1 MLDTLL
7 AKVVGTQNE
16 RELKRLRPL
25 VAQIS
30 ALEPTIQALSDEQL
44 RDKTAEFKSRV
55 GNGETLDDLL
65 IEAFAVVREAGRRVL
80 NMRHFDVQLIGG
92 AVLHKGK
99 IAEMK
104 TGEGKTLVATLPAY
118 LNAVEGKGVHV
129 VTVNDYLARRDSEWM
144 GKIYRFLGLSV
155 GVIQHELTDAERQ
168 VAYAADITY
177 GTNNEFGFDYLR
189 DNMKF
194 ELAHYVQRGHNFAI
208 VDEVDSILID
218 EARTPLIISG
228 PAEEST
234 DLYYEVDR
242 IIPRLKMGAVTR
254 GDTKAEERE
263 ALEATGD
270 YIKDEKHK
278 TVTLTE
284 SGMAKA
290 EQLLAHRLQ
299 PGGLYDPANMPL
311 LHHINQ
317 ALRAHVLFHRD
328 VDYMNKDGEIVI
340 VDEFTGRLM
349 PGRRWSDGLHQAV
362 EAKEKVKI
370 ERENQTLATVTFQ
383 NYFRKYTKLAGMTGT
398 ADTEA
403 EEFAKIYNL
412 DVVVIPPNRQ
422 LKRIEHPDLVYRTER
437 EKWDAIVSEI
447 LEEHG
452 KGRPVLVGT
461 VSIEKSEKLSGLLD
475 RRGLKRGT
483 TTGGGSDKH
492 VVLNAKY
499 HAQEA
504 EFVAQA
510 GRKDA
515 VTIATNMAG
524 RGTDILL
531 GGNPEFM
538 ARQQCLAEEIAERLP
553 KGEERFV
560 EDEQFVYFYHLD
572 SFYRVPKADYQRIFE
587 HFKRICDTEHD
598 EVVALGGLHIV
609 ATERHE
615 ARRIDNQLRG
625 RAGRQGDP
633 GASRFYLSL
642 EDDLMR
648 IFGSDRIS
656 GLMQRLGMEEGVP
669 IEHGMVTKAI
679 ERAQKQVEAQNF
691 SVRKHLLEYD
701 DVMNKQ
707 RENVYALRR
716 QILEGQIRL
725 TDENDEVAVLDTR
738 EYLMELAED
747 LLDALV
753 GNYASRTSDFEDWD
767 LDGLRREVNRV
778 YGIDAASLKFDNLTS
793 DEIRDLLWTHILASY
808 EDKEKIVPREILRR
822 VERDIMLQIV
832 DQQWKDHL
840 YSLDHLKEGIGLRG
854 YGQRDPLIEYKKES
868 FSLFQAMKER
878 VDEEIVRYLWWLR
891 PVAGD
896 EAAVQTPRRQVQ
908 RRAPLIL
915 NDPTAES
922 ASSFAL
928 TGARAQVESSPF
940 GPPRQQAQRQPARV
954 GGDDAKVVTV
964 RRDEP
969 KVGRNDPCPC
979 GSGKKYKK
987 CHGAAA

>member
-1 MLDTLL
+1 MIVDTLL
-7 AKVVGTQNE
+7 AKVIGTQNE
-16 RELKRLRPL
+16 RDLKRLRPL
-25 VAQIS
+25 VAAINARES
-30 ALEPTIQALSDEQL
+30 EIEPLSDDQL
-44 RDKTAEFKSRV
+44 RGKTAEFRQRLE
-55 GNGETLDDLL
+55 NGEALDDLL
-65 IEAFAVVREAGRRVL
+65 PEAFAVVREAGRRVL
-80 NMRHFDVQLIGG
+80 KMRHFDVQLIGG
-92 AVLHKGK
+92 IVLHRGK

-118 LNAVEGKGVHV
+118 LNALEGKGVHV

-144 GKIYRFLGLSV
+144 GRLYRFLGMSV
-155 GVIQHELTDAERQ
+155 GVIQHDLNDQERQ
-168 VAYAADITY
+168 VAYGADITY

-194 ELAHYVQRGHNFAI
+194 DLAQYVQRGHHFAI

-242 IIPRLKMGAVTR
+242 IIPRLTPGAVTQ
-254 GDTKAEERE
+254 GNVKAEDRE
-263 ALEATGD
+263 ELEKTGD
-270 YIKDEKHK
+270 YLVDEKHK

-284 SGMAKA
+284 TGMAKA
-290 EQLLAHRLQ
+290 EKMLEHRLQ

-317 ALRAHVLFHRD
+317 ALRAHTLFRLD
-328 VDYMNKDGEIVI
+328 VDYMIKDGGVVI

-383 NYFRKYTKLAGMTGT
+383 NYFRKYKKLAGMTGT

-403 EEFAKIYNL
+403 EEFAKIYKL
-412 DVVVIPPNRQ
+412 DVMVAPTNRP
-422 LKRIEHPDLVYRTER
+422 LRRIEEPDTVYRTER
-437 EKWDAIVSEI
+437 EKYEAIVADIIE
-447 LEEHG
+447 
-452 KGRPVLVGT
+452 KQKVGRPVLVGT
-461 VSIEKSEKLSGLLD
+461 VSIEKSERLSKLLKL
-475 RRGLKRGT
+475 RGIR
-483 TTGGGSDKH
+483 H

-504 EFVAQA
+504 EIVAQA
-510 GRKDA
+510 GRKGT

-531 GGNPEFM
+531 GGNAEFM
-538 ARQQCLAEEIAERLP
+538 ARQQTLAEEIAEKLP
-553 KGEERFV
+553 KGQEKFVDDEE
-560 EDEQFVYFYHLD
+560 FVYFFHLD
-572 SFYRVPKADYQRIFE
+572 SFYRVPRPDYERIYSAL
-587 HFKRICDTEHD
+587 KKQTDAEHD
-598 EVVALGGLHIV
+598 EVVALGGLHII

-633 GASRFYLSL
+633 GSSRFYLSL

-669 IEHGMVTKAI
+669 IEHKMVTNAI
-679 ERAQKQVEAQNF
+679 ARAQKQVEAQNF

-707 RENVYALRR
+707 RESIYALRR
-716 QILEGQIRL
+716 ELLEGKIHI
-725 TDENDEVAVLDTR
+725 TDDEAVDTR
-738 EYLMELAED
+738 EYLITLAEE
-747 LLDALV
+747 LLDSTVETYTGADVDPEERDFDAMKQAV
-753 GNYASRTSDFEDWD
+753 GEI
-767 LDGLRREVNRV
+767 
-778 YGIDAASLKFDNLTS
+778 YGIDPADLNGVDLEGMRPE
-793 DEIRDLLWTHILASY
+793 EITDALWAPILQKY
-808 EDKEKIVPREILRR
+808 ETKEALVPTDILRR

-832 DQQWKDHL
+832 DAQWKDHL

-854 YGQRDPLIEYKKES
+854 YGQRDPLVEYKKES
-868 FSLFQAMKER
+868 FALFQAMKDR
-878 VDEEIVRYLWWLR
+878 VEEEIVRYLWRLT
-891 PVAGD
+891 PVTGD
-896 EAAVQTPRRQVQ
+896 GAVAAPVRQPPA
-908 RRAPLIL
+908 RRAPQVTLS
-915 NDPTAES
+915 S
-922 ASSFAL
+922 AQSAPPP
-928 TGARAQVESSPF
+928 SPF
-940 GPPRQQAQRQPARV
+940 GAIRGSAATAAPAAPRPART
-954 GGDDAKVVTV
+954 GGDDVIKQVK
-964 RRDEP
+964 REEP

-987 CHGAAA
+987 CHGA

>member
-1 MLDTLL
+1 
-7 AKVVGTQNE
+7 K
-16 RELKRLRPL
+16 
-25 VAQIS
+25 
-30 ALEPTIQALSDEQL
+30 
-44 RDKTAEFKSRV
+44 
-55 GNGETLDDLL
+55 
-65 IEAFAVVREAGRRVL
+65 
-80 NMRHFDVQLIGG
+80 MRHFDVQLIGG
-92 AVLHKGK
+92 VVLHRGR

-118 LNAVEGKGVHV
+118 LNALEGKGVHV

-144 GKIYRFLGLSV
+144 GRLYRFLGMSV
-155 GVIQHELTDAERQ
+155 GVIQHDLNDQERQ
-168 VAYAADITY
+168 VAYGSDITY

-194 ELAHYVQRGHNFAI
+194 DLAQYVQRGHNFAI

-242 IIPRLKMGAVTR
+242 IIPRLTPGAVTQ
-254 GDTKAEERE
+254 GNVKAEDRE
-263 ALEATGD
+263 ELEKTGD
-270 YIKDEKHK
+270 YIVDEKHK

-284 SGMAKA
+284 TGMAKA
-290 EQLLAHRLQ
+290 EKMLEHRLQ
-299 PGGLYDPANMPL
+299 PGGLYDPLNMPL

-317 ALRAHVLFHRD
+317 GLRAHTLFRLD
-328 VDYMNKDGEIVI
+328 VDYMIKDGGVVI

-383 NYFRKYTKLAGMTGT
+383 NYFRKYKKLSGMTGT

-403 EEFAKIYNL
+403 EEFHKIYKL
-412 DVVVIPPNRQ
+412 DVMVAPTNRV
-422 LKRIEHPDLVYRTER
+422 LRRVEEPDTVYRTER
-437 EKWDAIVSEI
+437 EKFEAIVTDIIE
-447 LEEHG
+447 
-452 KGRPVLVGT
+452 KQQTGRPVLVGT
-461 VSIEKSEKLSGLLD
+461 VSIEKSERLSKLLKL
-475 RRGLKRGT
+475 RGVR
-483 TTGGGSDKH
+483 H

-499 HAQEA
+499 HEQEA
-504 EFVAQA
+504 EIVAQA
-510 GRKDA
+510 GRKA
-515 VTIATNMAG
+515 TVTIATNMAG

-538 ARQQCLAEEIAERLP
+538 ARQQTLADQIAERLS
-553 KGEERFV
+553 KGEEKFV
-560 EDEQFVYFYHLD
+560 DDDEFVYFFHLD
-572 SFYRVPKADYQRIFE
+572 NFYRVARAAYDRIYSALKAQTDA
-587 HFKRICDTEHD
+587 EHD
-598 EVVALGGLHIV
+598 EVVAIGGLHIV

-633 GASRFYLSL
+633 GSSRFYLSL

-648 IFGSDRIS
+648 IFGSDRIA

-669 IEHGMVTKAI
+669 IEHKMVTNAI
-679 ERAQKQVEAQNF
+679 ARAQKQVEAQNF

-707 RENVYALRR
+707 RESIYALRR
-716 QILEGQIRL
+716 ELLEGRIHI
-725 TDENDEVAVLDTR
+725 TDEEAVEVR
-738 EYLMELAED
+738 EYLLTLAEE
-747 LLDALV
+747 LLDSTVETYAGDQVDPEERDVDALLLAV
-753 GNYASRTSDFEDWD
+753 GEIYGLDPAEFADVDLESMKTEDITDALWAPI
-767 LDGLRREVNRV
+767 LTKYEAKEGL
-778 YGIDAASLKFDNLTS
+778 
-793 DEIRDLLWTHILASY
+793 
-808 EDKEKIVPREILRR
+808 VPAEILRR

-832 DQQWKDHL
+832 DAQWKDHL

-854 YGQRDPLIEYKKES
+854 YGQRDPLVEYKKES
-868 FSLFQAMKER
+868 FALFTAMKDR
-878 VDEEIVRYLWWLR
+878 VEEEMVRYLWRLTPVASEDPGQAPVR
-891 PVAGD
+891 PVA
-896 EAAVQTPRRQVQ
+896 PRRPPQQ
-908 RRAPLIL
+908 ITLNSPAQSAP
-915 NDPTAES
+915 
-922 ASSFAL
+922 
-928 TGARAQVESSPF
+928 SPF
-940 GPPRQQAQRQPARV
+940 GALGGGASPASQGPPRPPRT
-954 GGDDAKVVTV
+954 GGDDVVRQV

-987 CHGAAA
+987 CHGAA